1 MFLPTCVHEISS
13 RFRQERS
20 VLNCRWG
27 FSQYRVK
34 VTCLQIK
41 IFVMVEEIFSDMCKK
56 NALLVV
62 LCGLGLVCDE
72 GELCEKKI

>member
-1 MFLPTCVHEISS
+1 M
-13 RFRQERS
+13 
-20 VLNCRWG
+20 
-27 FSQYRVK
+27 
-34 VTCLQIK
+34 TCLQIK